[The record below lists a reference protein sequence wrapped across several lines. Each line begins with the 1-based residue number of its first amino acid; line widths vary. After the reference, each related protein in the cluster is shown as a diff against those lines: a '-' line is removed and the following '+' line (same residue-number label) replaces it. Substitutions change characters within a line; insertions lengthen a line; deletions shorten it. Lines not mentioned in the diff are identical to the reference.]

1 MMPQIPLLQVHKPVF
16 FNTTDNVID
25 GRALAV
31 AMAMTKIV
39 AFS

>member
-1 MMPQIPLLQVHKPVF
+1 MF